1 MKDCTKTV
9 LALSAV
15 FLCFMTSVYAEYN
28 SFGIPD
34 SSEIRTEIT
43 DSWFHQDLENIRMN
57 NVQVR
62 KNIEGE
68 SFQISL
74 EEQEK
79 QFIVYVSPKS
89 TMQVDVYDSKG
100 VHTVTEDSFLPN
112 SFGSWL
118 YARSKDSGQSLFVRI
133 YISRNSD
140 VYIQFSPSKKN
151 TVADFVIFNS
161 YVAKSVPVGVP
172 FEKILT
178 MSIAQIYSL
187 TKNSLPWKYAE
198 CVPEQYEP
206 SLVMIQTIRSMQ
218 NKIAYEED
226 AMYDEFGKSISIRTA
241 LPHICDEKNKGK
253 LILSSNGFVKWVV
266 DGLVEPIA
274 GSYLKR
280 SPLIEPTVE
289 YKETGFQGS
298 LNLEYS
304 TNFSLDW
311 TRNIAAAAFSV
322 RANKTYL
329 YKDSGV
335 DVTVEPFAAIITE
348 KGILN
353 STGYIKN
360 TGYKPDNLKA
370 ILYTLSIDEPDYFYL
385 AAIRQTDRKSS
396 EVKVFN
402 DSAVIFPY
410 LDSKGIFR
418 ISVFMDGKEI
428 KYSDFEKYLLKSN
441 DCFVHLAR
449 VKTSKMFY
457 PQDNKSLY

>member
-1 MKDCTKTV
+1 MKDCKKTV

-151 TVADFVIFNS
+151 TTADFVIFNS

-178 MSIAQIYSL
+178 MSIAQI
-187 TKNSLPWKYAE
+187 
-198 CVPEQYEP
+198 
-206 SLVMIQTIRSMQ
+206 
-218 NKIAYEED
+218 
-226 AMYDEFGKSISIRTA
+226 
-241 LPHICDEKNKGK
+241 
-253 LILSSNGFVKWVV
+253 
-266 DGLVEPIA
+266 
-274 GSYLKR
+274 
-280 SPLIEPTVE
+280 
-289 YKETGFQGS
+289 
-298 LNLEYS
+298 
-304 TNFSLDW
+304 
-311 TRNIAAAAFSV
+311 
-322 RANKTYL
+322 
-329 YKDSGV
+329 
-335 DVTVEPFAAIITE
+335 
-348 KGILN
+348 
-353 STGYIKN
+353 
-360 TGYKPDNLKA
+360 
-370 ILYTLSIDEPDYFYL
+370 
-385 AAIRQTDRKSS
+385 
-396 EVKVFN
+396 
-402 DSAVIFPY
+402 
-410 LDSKGIFR
+410 
-418 ISVFMDGKEI
+418 
-428 KYSDFEKYLLKSN
+428 
-441 DCFVHLAR
+441 
-449 VKTSKMFY
+449 
-457 PQDNKSLY
+457 